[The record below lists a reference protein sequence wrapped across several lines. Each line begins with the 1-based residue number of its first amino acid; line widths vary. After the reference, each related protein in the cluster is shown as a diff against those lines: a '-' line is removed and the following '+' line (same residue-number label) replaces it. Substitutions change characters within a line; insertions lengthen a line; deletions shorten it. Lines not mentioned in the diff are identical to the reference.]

1 MEIAIYIIC
10 SIVASVSTLLL
21 LNRRAAHGTLKIDRR
36 NPNKDEYLFV
46 INDEDLERL
55 HTKKKLILYIDPNAD
70 LSQK

>member
-1 MEIAIYIIC
+1 MELAIYI
-10 SIVASVSTLLL
+10 VAGFVVSFATIMLI
-21 LNRRAAHGTLKIDRR
+21 NRRAAHGTLKIDRR

-46 INDEDLERL
+46 INDKDLERL

>member
-1 MEIAIYIIC
+1 MEIAIYIIVGFVVLFAT
-10 SIVASVSTLLL
+10 IMLI
-21 LNRRAAHGTLKIDRR
+21 NRRAAHGTLKIDRR

-46 INDEDLERL
+46 INDKDLERL